1 MSATAA
7 FFIVLQPQSNR
18 ARYWASLGFV
28 LLQTECEYAIFYC
41 YMKKITSFSLPSLL
55 FVCLTLMAAKV
66 AAQNI
71 SDSLHVVHYD
81 LSLDMTDFGHRSI
94 GGYADLT
101 LVTETDSLGTFTL
114 DLQGLTVDS
123 VQAAGQLVSFSRNG
137 HKLAIPFVTHL
148 GDTTNVRVYYHGT
161 PVQDSRWGGFY
172 YSGNYCYN
180 MGVAFENQPHNF
192 GRCWFP
198 CLDVFTDKS
207 TYTMHIRTEAGK
219 MAVCG
224 GMLADSATN
233 ADGSRLWTWQLEQ
246 PIPTYLASVA
256 VGPYRL
262 YQDTFQGI
270 QNVIPITIYAQP
282 NTIAK
287 VQASFVHL
295 KEVLR
300 AYESWFGPYLWP
312 RVGYVAVNF
321 TSGAM
326 EHATNIAYPN
336 AAIDGTLANETLYAH
351 ELFHLWFGDLITCSR
366 AEEMWLN
373 EGFASYA
380 EALTKE
386 ALYGAEAYRD
396 YIRDVHRTT
405 LKDIVKDDGGHYA
418 LDNVPQEVTY
428 GTHSYQKG
436 ALIVHTLRH
445 YMGDSLFFNSCKAL
459 LNQYAFQNITTQQF
473 FQCLAQNSG
482 MVLEDFYQGWV
493 HQPGFLHFSIDSV
506 VPMGGDN
513 YRVHLR
519 QKLSGATH
527 YADRNKLDLTFVSQ
541 WRELFTAENVMF
553 SGETGTVEVSVPFVP
568 VFAMVDYHEKMA
580 DATIDYT
587 EMLVSGERRTL
598 GNAYC
603 TVQLDNFA
611 DTVLVRVEHNMAGPD
626 CPQQLPDGIDKMSDN
641 HYWNI
646 NMAYRQDVNTVPAGT
661 LQFKFMR
668 GNAYQPDQ
676 GLFDGGYTP
685 ENLKLLYRQ
694 TTADPWQI
702 MPAERGGSSY
712 SGYLKTDM
720 LLPGQYVLAV
730 GDPSAGIAEQDRNVK
745 LHLTPNPASDFL
757 DVSLGNVDTAVP
769 ATIYDTSGKAVKRI
783 TLTTGHNRL
792 KVSSLSKGV
801 YILNVTLPD
810 GSSLSKRFAVN

>member
-1 MSATAA
+1 
-7 FFIVLQPQSNR
+7 
-18 ARYWASLGFV
+18 
-28 LLQTECEYAIFYC
+28 
-41 YMKKITSFSLPSLL
+41 MKKIIPL
-55 FVCLTLMAAKV
+55 FVPAVLFAALVSIAADV

-71 SDSLHVVHYD
+71 SDSLHVAHYE
-81 LSLDMTDFGHRSI
+81 LSLDMTDFEHHTI

-101 LVTETDSLGTFTL
+101 LVTEADSLGTFTL

-123 VQAAGQLVSFSRNG
+123 VKVSGQPVAFSRCG
-137 HKLAIPFVTHL
+137 HKLAVPFATHF
-148 GDTTNVRVYYHGT
+148 GDTTVVRVYYHGT
-161 PVQDSRWGGFY
+161 PEHDSRWGGFY
-172 YSGNYCYN
+172 YSGDYCYN
-180 MGVAFENQPHNF
+180 MGVAFASQPHNF

-224 GMLADSATN
+224 GMLADSAAN

-246 PIPTYLASVA
+246 PVPTYLASVA

-262 YQDTFQGI
+262 YQDTFQGM
-270 QNVIPITIYAQP
+270 QAVIPINIYAQP
-282 NTIAK
+282 GTIGN
-287 VQASFVHL
+287 VPGSFVHL

-300 AYESWFGPYLWP
+300 AYETRFGPYRWP

-336 AAIDGTLANETLYAH
+336 VAIDGTTANETLYAH

-373 EGFASYA
+373 EGFASYS

-386 ALYGAEAYRD
+386 ALYGTEAYRD
-396 YIRDVHRTT
+396 YIRDVHHST
-405 LKDIVKDDGGHYA
+405 LKNIVKDDGGHYA

-459 LNQYAFQNITTQQF
+459 LNQHAFQNVTTQQF

-482 MVLEDFYQGWV
+482 MDLEDFYQGWV
-493 HQPGFLHFSIDSV
+493 HQPGFLHFSVDSV
-506 VPMGGDN
+506 VPTGGDN

-519 QKLSGATH
+519 QKRCGATH
-527 YADRNKLDLTFVSQ
+527 YAAGNKLDLTFVSQ

-553 SGETGTVEVSVPFVP
+553 SGETGTVEVNVPFVP
-568 VFAMVDYHEKMA
+568 VFAMVDYYEKMA

-587 EMLVSGERRTL
+587 ETLVSGERRTL

-603 TVQLDNFA
+603 TVQLDNFM
-611 DTVLVRVEHNMAGPD
+611 DTVLVRVEHNMAEPD
-626 CPQQLPDGIDKMSDN
+626 CLQQLPDGIDKMSNN

-646 NMAYRQDVNTVPAGT
+646 NMAYRQDVNTIPAGS

-685 ENLKLLYRQ
+685 ENLKLLYRL
-694 TTADPWQI
+694 TPADPWQI

-712 SGYLKTDM
+712 SGYLKADM
-720 LLPGQYVLAV
+720 LRSGQYVLAV
-730 GDPSAGIAEQDRNVK
+730 GDPAAGITERDRSVE

-757 DVSLGNVDTAVP
+757 DVSLDNVETSLH
-769 ATIYDTSGKAVKRI
+769 ATIYDTSGKTVKRI
-783 TLTTGHNRL
+783 TLTAGRNRL

-810 GSSLSKRFAVN
+810 GSSLSKRFAIN